1 MDRNVNAPAK
11 VKRYADC
18 MAERDDLWRGAD
30 YERPV
35 TAAVDAIVRTLHSGG
50 RVFFFGNGG
59 SAAQAQHLAA
69 ELCGRFM
76 LERPGYAGIALSVD
90 TSALTAIANDYG
102 FERIFARQLEGLAHE
117 GDVAVGISSWGKS
130 PNLIA
135 GLKTARARVATTI
148 ALSGNGGG
156 PIVEFADIAIVGPH
170 GPSWK
175 VQEVQFA
182 LGHIICELAEAEL
195 ARA

>member
-35 TAAVDAIVRTLHSGG
+35 TAAVDAIVRTLRSGG

-102 FERIFARQLEGLAHE
+102 FERVFSRQIESLVAA
-117 GDVAVGISSWGKS
+117 GDVLVALSTSGNSANV
-130 PNLIA
+130 IA
-135 GLKTARARVATTI
+135 GVEAGRKRAAFLVGLTGETGGKLNGTVDLLLNVPSSDPQRIQEAHITI
-148 ALSGNGGG
+148 
-156 PIVEFADIAIVGPH
+156 
-170 GPSWK
+170 
-175 VQEVQFA
+175 
-182 LGHIICELAEAEL
+182 GHIVCSLIENSL
-195 ARA
+195 